1 MPRRI
6 TKQQPQLPEMKK
18 GTLLVLK
25 VPPFFNKSYLYE
37 VTGAGDKMI
46 RASLYHSPTVKKNW
60 SKEELAAM
68 FTHEIARLATD
79 DDVRELVGDEA
90 INHDASAAA
99 KGDAE

>member
-6 TKQQPQLPEMKK
+6 TKPEPQLPEMKK

-25 VPPFFNKSYLYE
+25 VPPYYTKSYLYE

-68 FTHEIARLATD
+68 FNNSVARLATD
-79 DDVRELVGDEA
+79 EDVRDLT
-90 INHDASAAA
+90 HPSS
-99 KGDAE
+99 